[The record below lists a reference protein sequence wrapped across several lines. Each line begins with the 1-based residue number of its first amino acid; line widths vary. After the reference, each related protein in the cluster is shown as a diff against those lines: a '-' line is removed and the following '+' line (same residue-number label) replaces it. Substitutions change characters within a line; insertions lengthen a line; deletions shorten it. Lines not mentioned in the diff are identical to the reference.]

1 MLLVLEDDLHKLV
14 DFRIAIFKIT
24 HLFLESKYNLDLDY
38 DNTSDKNLVRLSL
51 FKNVSTIMFEII
63 NPLLM

>member
-14 DFRIAIFKIT
+14 DIII
-24 HLFLESKYNLDLDY
+24 SKYKIIYLLFDLKYYLDLDY

-51 FKNVSTIMFEII
+51 FENVSTIM
-63 NPLLM
+63 LM